1 MQPLNVHDYEA
12 LAQERLESQNPAA
25 WHYYQGGS
33 DDEVTLREN
42 RAAFARLRLRPRVL
56 VDVSGIETST
66 TVLGAPISMPICV
79 APTAQHGFAH
89 ENGECIT
96 AAGASAAGT
105 LMVASSSSSR
115 RLEDIAES
123 CGGPLWFQL
132 YVRSL
137 EQAQS
142 FVRRAERSGYKAIVL
157 TVDSPRLG
165 NRERDIR
172 YKLDSIPFIEG
183 NFGDE
188 ELEFM
193 GNTITW
199 KTLDW
204 LRTITSLPLVIK
216 GILTREDALLAVEH
230 GAAGIVVSNHGGR
243 QLDGAPATIDALPE
257 VVEAVDG
264 RCEVYLDGGIRRGTD
279 VLKALAIG
287 ARVVFVGRPVL
298 YGLIVNGHEGVRH
311 VLNVLRAELQTAM
324 ALCGRPTLASI
335 DRTLIG

>member
-1 MQPLNVHDYEA
+1 MQPLNVHEYEA
-12 LAQERLESQNPAA
+12 LAQERLESLNPAA

-33 DDEVTLREN
+33 DDEATLRDN

-56 VDVSGIETST
+56 VDVSTIETDT
-66 TVLGAPISMPICV
+66 TTLGAPISMPICV

-89 ENGECIT
+89 ANGECIT
-96 AAGASAAGT
+96 AAGASASGT

-123 CGGPLWFQL
+123 CDGPLWFQL
-132 YVRSL
+132 YIRSFQ
-137 EQAQS
+137 QARS
-142 FVRRAERSGYKAIVL
+142 FVRRAELSGYKAIVL

-165 NRERDIR
+165 NRERDKR
-172 YKLDSIPFIEG
+172 YNLAAIPFIEG

-199 KTLDW
+199 QTLDW

-216 GILTREDALLAVEH
+216 GILTGEDALLAVEH
-230 GAAGIVVSNHGGR
+230 GAAGIIVSNHGGR
-243 QLDGAPATIDALPE
+243 QLDGAPATIEALPE

-279 VLKALAIG
+279 VLKALAFG
-287 ARVVFVGRPVL
+287 ARAVFVGRPVL
-298 YGLIVNGHEGVRH
+298 YGLIVDGQEGVRH
-311 VLNVLRAELQTAM
+311 VLDILRAELETAM

-335 DRTLIG
+335 DRTLFA